1 MHDCKITQ
9 VIPAHIGISGLK
21 IDKQRTEQKVPQFI
35 QSTTIYP
42 KQTPRLQ
49 SFLLLTIGNTSILY

>member
-49 SFLLLTIGNTSILY
+49 SF